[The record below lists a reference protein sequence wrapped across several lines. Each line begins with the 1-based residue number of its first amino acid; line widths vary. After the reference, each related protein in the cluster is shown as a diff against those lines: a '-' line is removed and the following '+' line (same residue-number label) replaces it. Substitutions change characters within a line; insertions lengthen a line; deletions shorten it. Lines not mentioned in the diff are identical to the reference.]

1 MPILRERDRERKRE
15 RQTELEEGFKQ
26 ICKKH
31 SQDLPA
37 TTVTE
42 AINGGVGRK
51 NDAKPAMVFTAD
63 DLSKWENFP
72 NGLRVLLLND
82 GGDDLSSAET
92 RSELES
98 LDYIVTTFTDESEAL
113 SSVLNNQESFHIAIV
128 EVNKSAENE
137 SFKFLEAA
145 KDSLPTI
152 MISSDHCITTTMKC
166 IALGAVEF
174 LQKPLSPEKLKNIWQ
189 HVVHKAFNDGGSSV
203 SESLKP
209 VKESVVSM
217 LHLDTDMT
225 STDEKDPAP
234 STPQLKQVSRLLDGD
249 RQDNVNCSMENV
261 NSSTEK
267 ESAEDQD
274 IGESKS
280 VDTTNQKGNVIVK
293 EEKEDIDKEQ
303 EEEGETEERKE
314 EGETGDSQ
322 SEKTASV
329 NFRKKEDDTKPILKS
344 SGIKNLSGNKASRK
358 KVDWTQELHKKFVQA
373 VEQLGIDQAIPSRIL
388 ELMKVD
394 GLTRH
399 NVASH
404 LQKFRMHRRNILPK
418 EDHHQRWI
426 QSRENHR
433 QIQRHYNGFHQ
444 QQHRPVM
451 AYPVWGLPGV
461 LPPGA
466 IPPLWPPPLHSSG
479 QMPPP
484 WHWKQPYPTVNG
496 NAWGCPVRPP
506 MTGSF
511 SIPSNNNGAG
521 FRYPTGAETGF
532 KAMPVTQPDE
542 EMIDQVVKE
551 AISKPWLPLPLGLKP
566 PSSESV
572 LAELSRQG
580 ISAVP
585 SSSSCPINDSRR
597 LR

>member
-1 MPILRERDRERKRE
+1 
-15 RQTELEEGFKQ
+15 
-26 ICKKH
+26 
-31 SQDLPA
+31 
-37 TTVTE
+37 
-42 AINGGVGRK
+42 
-51 NDAKPAMVFTAD
+51 MVFTAK

-72 NGLRVLLLND
+72 KGLRVLLLD
-82 GGDDLSSAET
+82 GGDGDGESAGET
-92 RSELES
+92 RSKLES
-98 LDYIVTTFTDESEAL
+98 MDYIVSTFTDESEAL
-113 SSVLNNQESFHIAIV
+113 SAVFKNPESFHIAIV

-145 KDSLPTI
+145 KEFLPTI
-152 MISSDHCITTTMKC
+152 MISTDHCIKTTMNC

-174 LQKPLSPEKLKNIWQ
+174 LQKPLSSEKLKNIWQ
-189 HVVHKAFNDGGSSV
+189 HVVHKAFNDGRSSV

-209 VKESVVSM
+209 VKKSVVST

-225 STDEKDPAP
+225 SDEKDPAP

-249 RQDNVNCSMENV
+249 ENV

-267 ESAEDQD
+267 ESVEDQD

-280 VDTTNQKGNVIVK
+280 VDTTTNHEYNVIVK
-293 EEKEDIDKEQ
+293 EEKGDSGKEEEE
-303 EEEGETEERKE
+303 EEEGETEEVKEKE
-314 EGETGDSQ
+314 EDKTEDLK
-322 SEKTASV
+322 SEKTNSPS
-329 NFRKKEDDTKPILKS
+329 FQEKEDYIKPISKS
-344 SGIKNLSGNKASRK
+344 SGIKNLSSNKASRK
-358 KVDWTQELHKKFVQA
+358 KVDWTQDLHNKFVEA
-373 VEQLGIDQAIPSRIL
+373 VELLGVDNAIPSRIL
-388 ELMKVD
+388 ELMKVN

-418 EDHHQRWI
+418 VDHNNQRWI

-433 QIQRHYNGFHQ
+433 QIQRHYNGFQ

-461 LPPGA
+461 HHPPGA
-466 IPPLWPPPLHSSG
+466 IPPLWPPPLQSSG
-479 QMPPP
+479 QLPP
-484 WHWKQPYPTVNG
+484 WHWQPPYHPTVNG
-496 NAWGCPVRPP
+496 NAWGCPVGPP
-506 MTGSF
+506 MTGL
-511 SIPSNNNGAG
+511 IN
-521 FRYPTGAETGF
+521 T
-532 KAMPVTQPDE
+532 PVNIFTIYNYKCDE

-566 PSSESV
+566 PSADSV

-585 SSSSCPINDSRR
+585 SSSSSSSSPSCHINGSNR

>member
-1 MPILRERDRERKRE
+1 
-15 RQTELEEGFKQ
+15 
-26 ICKKH
+26 
-31 SQDLPA
+31 
-37 TTVTE
+37 
-42 AINGGVGRK
+42 
-51 NDAKPAMVFTAD
+51 MVFTSND
-63 DLSKWENFP
+63 ISKWENFP
-72 NGLRVLLLND
+72 KGLRVLLLDCGD
-82 GGDDLSSAET
+82 GISAAET
-92 RSELES
+92 RSKLES
-98 LDYIVTTFTDESEAL
+98 MDYIVTTFTDGTEAL
-113 SSVLNNQESFHIAIV
+113 SAVIKSLESFHIAIV
-128 EVNKSAENE
+128 EVNTSDENE

-145 KDSLPTI
+145 KDHLPTI
-152 MISSDHCITTTMKC
+152 MISNDHCITTTMKC

-189 HVVHKAFNDGGSSV
+189 HVVHKAFNDGGTDV

-225 STDEKDPAP
+225 IDEKDSAP
-234 STPQLKQVSRLLDGD
+234 STPQLKQVSRLLDGGD
-249 RQDNVNCSMENV
+249 RQENI

-267 ESAEDQD
+267 ENMEDQD

-280 VDTTNQKGNVIVK
+280 VDTTNHDNNVIVK
-293 EEKEDIDKEQ
+293 EEKED
-303 EEEGETEERKE
+303 G
-314 EGETGDSQ
+314 GTGDMK
-322 SEKTASV
+322 SEKTDSV
-329 NFRKKEDDTKPILKS
+329 KFQKKEDETTKHNNKS
-344 SGIKNLSGNKASRK
+344 TGIKNLSGNKPSRK
-358 KVDWTQELHKKFVQA
+358 KVVDWTQELHKKFVQA
-373 VEQLGIDQAIPSRIL
+373 VDQLGVDQAIPSRIL

-418 EDHHQRWI
+418 EDHNHRWI

-433 QIQRHYNGFHQ
+433 KIQRQYNGFQ

-461 LPPGA
+461 HPPGA
-466 IPPLWPPPLHSSG
+466 VPPLWPPPLQSSG
-479 QMPPP
+479 QLPP
-484 WHWKQPYPTVNG
+484 WHWRPPYPTVNG
-496 NAWGCPVRPP
+496 NAWGCPVVQ
-506 MTGSF
+506 
-511 SIPSNNNGAG
+511 
-521 FRYPTGAETGF
+521 
-532 KAMPVTQPDE
+532 PVTGTFTTPPATQLDE
-542 EMIDQVVKE
+542 EMVDQVVKE

-566 PSSESV
+566 PSAESV

-585 SSSSCPINDSRR
+585 SSSSSCPINGSRR

>member
-1 MPILRERDRERKRE
+1 
-15 RQTELEEGFKQ
+15 
-26 ICKKH
+26 
-31 SQDLPA
+31 
-37 TTVTE
+37 
-42 AINGGVGRK
+42 
-51 NDAKPAMVFTAD
+51 MVFTAN

-72 NGLRVLLLND
+72 KGLRVLLLND
-82 GGDDLSSAET
+82 GDDLSAAET

-113 SSVLNNQESFHIAIV
+113 SSVFNNPESFHIAIV

-137 SFKFLEAA
+137 SLKFLEAA
-145 KDSLPTI
+145 KDLLPTI

-249 RQDNVNCSMENV
+249 RQDNINCSMENV

-267 ESAEDQD
+267 ENAEDQD

-280 VDTTNQKGNVIVK
+280 VDTTNQELVEDNVIVK
-293 EEKEDIDKEQ
+293 EEKEDSDKE
-303 EEEGETEERKE
+303 EKEEGETAERKE
-314 EGETGDSQ
+314 EGENGDLKSD
-322 SEKTASV
+322 KTASV
-329 NFRKKEDDTKPILKS
+329 NFHKKEDDTKPIIKS

-418 EDHHQRWI
+418 EDHHHRWI

-433 QIQRHYNGFHQ
+433 QIQRHYNGFQ

-479 QMPPP
+479 QLPPP
-484 WHWKQPYPTVNG
+484 WHHWKQPYPTVNG
-496 NAWGCPVRPP
+496 NAWGCPVGPTV
-506 MTGSF
+506 TGSF
-511 SIPSNNNGAG
+511 SFPSNTTNAAG
-521 FRYPTGAETGF
+521 FQYSTGAETGL
-532 KAMPVTQPDE
+532 KAMPVSQPDE

-566 PSSESV
+566 PSAESV

-585 SSSSCPINDSRR
+585 SSSSSSSCLINGSRR

>member
-1 MPILRERDRERKRE
+1 
-15 RQTELEEGFKQ
+15 
-26 ICKKH
+26 
-31 SQDLPA
+31 
-37 TTVTE
+37 
-42 AINGGVGRK
+42 
-51 NDAKPAMVFTAD
+51 MVFTSND
-63 DLSKWENFP
+63 ISKWENFP
-72 NGLRVLLLND
+72 KGLRVLLLDCGD
-82 GGDDLSSAET
+82 GISAAET
-92 RSELES
+92 RSKLES
-98 LDYIVTTFTDESEAL
+98 MDYIVTTFTDGTEAL
-113 SSVLNNQESFHIAIV
+113 SAVIKSLESFHIAIV
-128 EVNKSAENE
+128 EVNTSDENE

-145 KDSLPTI
+145 KDHLPTI
-152 MISSDHCITTTMKC
+152 MISNDHCITTTMKC

-189 HVVHKAFNDGGSSV
+189 HVVHKAFNDGGTDV

-225 STDEKDPAP
+225 IDEKDSAP
-234 STPQLKQVSRLLDGD
+234 STPQLKQVSRLLDSGD
-249 RQDNVNCSMENV
+249 RRENI

-267 ESAEDQD
+267 ENMEDQD

-280 VDTTNQKGNVIVK
+280 VDTTNHDNNVIVK
-293 EEKEDIDKEQ
+293 EEKED
-303 EEEGETEERKE
+303 G
-314 EGETGDSQ
+314 GTGDMK
-322 SEKTASV
+322 SEKTDSV
-329 NFRKKEDDTKPILKS
+329 KFQKKEDETTKHNNKS
-344 SGIKNLSGNKASRK
+344 TGIKNLSGNKPSRK

-373 VEQLGIDQAIPSRIL
+373 VDQLGVDQAIPSRIL

-418 EDHHQRWI
+418 EDHNHRWI
-426 QSRENHR
+426 QSRENHK
-433 QIQRHYNGFHQ
+433 QIQRQYNGFQ

-461 LPPGA
+461 HPPGA
-466 IPPLWPPPLHSSG
+466 VPPLWPPPLQSSD
-479 QMPPP
+479 QLPP
-484 WHWKQPYPTVNG
+484 WHWRPPYPTVNG
-496 NAWGCPVRPP
+496 NAWGCPVVQ
-506 MTGSF
+506 
-511 SIPSNNNGAG
+511 
-521 FRYPTGAETGF
+521 
-532 KAMPVTQPDE
+532 PVTGTFSSPPVTATFTTPPATQLDE
-542 EMIDQVVKE
+542 EMVDQVVKE

-566 PSSESV
+566 PSAESV

-585 SSSSCPINDSRR
+585 SSSSSCPINGSRR

>member
-1 MPILRERDRERKRE
+1 
-15 RQTELEEGFKQ
+15 
-26 ICKKH
+26 
-31 SQDLPA
+31 
-37 TTVTE
+37 
-42 AINGGVGRK
+42 
-51 NDAKPAMVFTAD
+51 MVFTSND
-63 DLSKWENFP
+63 ISKWENFP
-72 NGLRVLLLND
+72 KGLRVLLLDCGD
-82 GGDDLSSAET
+82 GISAAET
-92 RSELES
+92 RSKLES
-98 LDYIVTTFTDESEAL
+98 MDYIVTTFTDGTEAL
-113 SSVLNNQESFHIAIV
+113 SAVIKSLESFHIAIV
-128 EVNKSAENE
+128 EVNTSDENE

-145 KDSLPTI
+145 KDHLPTI
-152 MISSDHCITTTMKC
+152 MISNDHCITTTMKC

-189 HVVHKAFNDGGSSV
+189 HVVHKAFNDGGTDV

-225 STDEKDPAP
+225 IDEKDSAP
-234 STPQLKQVSRLLDGD
+234 STPQLKQVSRLLDGGD
-249 RQDNVNCSMENV
+249 RQENI

-267 ESAEDQD
+267 ENMEDQD

-280 VDTTNQKGNVIVK
+280 VDTTNHDNNVIVK
-293 EEKEDIDKEQ
+293 EEKED
-303 EEEGETEERKE
+303 G
-314 EGETGDSQ
+314 GTGDMK
-322 SEKTASV
+322 SEKTDSV
-329 NFRKKEDDTKPILKS
+329 KFQKKEDETTKHNNKS
-344 SGIKNLSGNKASRK
+344 TGIKNLSGNKPSRK

-373 VEQLGIDQAIPSRIL
+373 VDQLGVDQAIPSRIL

-418 EDHHQRWI
+418 EDHNHRWI

-433 QIQRHYNGFHQ
+433 KIQRQYNGFQ

-461 LPPGA
+461 HPPGA
-466 IPPLWPPPLHSSG
+466 VPPLWPPPLQSSG
-479 QMPPP
+479 QLPP
-484 WHWKQPYPTVNG
+484 WHWRPPYPTVNG
-496 NAWGCPVRPP
+496 NAWGCPVVQ
-506 MTGSF
+506 
-511 SIPSNNNGAG
+511 
-521 FRYPTGAETGF
+521 
-532 KAMPVTQPDE
+532 PVTGTFTTPPATQLDE
-542 EMIDQVVKE
+542 EMVDQVVKE

-566 PSSESV
+566 PSAESV

-585 SSSSCPINDSRR
+585 SSSSSCPINGSRR

>member
-1 MPILRERDRERKRE
+1 
-15 RQTELEEGFKQ
+15 
-26 ICKKH
+26 
-31 SQDLPA
+31 
-37 TTVTE
+37 
-42 AINGGVGRK
+42 
-51 NDAKPAMVFTAD
+51 MVFTSND
-63 DLSKWENFP
+63 ISKWENFP
-72 NGLRVLLLND
+72 KGLRVLLLDCGD
-82 GGDDLSSAET
+82 GISAAET
-92 RSELES
+92 RSKLES
-98 LDYIVTTFTDESEAL
+98 MDYIVTTFTDGTEAL
-113 SSVLNNQESFHIAIV
+113 SAVFKSLESFHIAIV
-128 EVNKSAENE
+128 EVNTSDENE

-145 KDSLPTI
+145 KDHLPTI
-152 MISSDHCITTTMKC
+152 MISNDHCITTTMKC

-189 HVVHKAFNDGGSSV
+189 HVVHKAFNDGGTDV

-225 STDEKDPAP
+225 IDEKDSAP
-234 STPQLKQVSRLLDGD
+234 LTPQLKQVSRLLDGGD
-249 RQDNVNCSMENV
+249 RQENI

-267 ESAEDQD
+267 ENMEDQD

-280 VDTTNQKGNVIVK
+280 VDTTNHDDNVIVK
-293 EEKEDIDKEQ
+293 EEKLD
-303 EEEGETEERKE
+303 
-314 EGETGDSQ
+314 GETGDTK
-322 SEKTASV
+322 SEKTDSV
-329 NFRKKEDDTKPILKS
+329 KFQKKEDETTKHNNKS
-344 SGIKNLSGNKASRK
+344 TGIKNLSGNKPSRK

-373 VEQLGIDQAIPSRIL
+373 VDQLGVDQAIPSRIL

-404 LQKFRMHRRNILPK
+404 LQQKFRMHRRNILPK
-418 EDHHQRWI
+418 EDHNHRWI

-433 QIQRHYNGFHQ
+433 QIQRQYNGFQ

-461 LPPGA
+461 HPPGA
-466 IPPLWPPPLHSSG
+466 VPPLWPPPLQSSG
-479 QMPPP
+479 QLPP
-484 WHWKQPYPTVNG
+484 WHWRPPYPTVNV
-496 NAWGCPVRPP
+496 NAWGCPIVP
-506 MTGSF
+506 
-511 SIPSNNNGAG
+511 
-521 FRYPTGAETGF
+521 
-532 KAMPVTQPDE
+532 PVTGPFSSPTVTGTFSTPPATQLDE
-542 EMIDQVVKE
+542 EMVDQVVKE

-566 PSSESV
+566 PSAESV

-585 SSSSCPINDSRR
+585 SSSSSINGSRR

>member
-1 MPILRERDRERKRE
+1 
-15 RQTELEEGFKQ
+15 
-26 ICKKH
+26 
-31 SQDLPA
+31 
-37 TTVTE
+37 
-42 AINGGVGRK
+42 
-51 NDAKPAMVFTAD
+51 MVFTSN

-72 NGLRVLLLND
+72 KGLRVLLLD
-82 GGDDLSSAET
+82 GGDGISAAET
-92 RSELES
+92 RSKLES
-98 LDYIVTTFTDESEAL
+98 MDYIVTTFTDETEAL
-113 SSVLNNQESFHIAIV
+113 SAVIKSPESFHIAIV
-128 EVNKSAENE
+128 EVNRSDENE

-145 KDSLPTI
+145 KELLPTI
-152 MISSDHCITTTMKC
+152 MISNDHCITTTMKC

-189 HVVHKAFNDGGSSV
+189 HVVHKAFNDGGTNV

-217 LHLDTDMT
+217 LHLDTDMNI
-225 STDEKDPAP
+225 DEKDPAP
-234 STPQLKQVSRLLDGD
+234 STPQLKQVSRLLDSGD
-249 RQDNVNCSMENV
+249 RQENINSSVENV
-261 NSSTEK
+261 YCSTDK
-267 ESAEDQD
+267 ENMEDQD

-280 VDTTNQKGNVIVK
+280 VDTTNHDDNVIVK
-293 EEKEDIDKEQ
+293 EEKGDSEK
-303 EEEGETEERKE
+303 EEEGQTGELKVDEK
-314 EGETGDSQ
+314 GETGDMKR
-322 SEKTASV
+322 EKKDSV
-329 NFRKKEDDTKPILKS
+329 KFQKKEDETTKHNNKS
-344 SGIKNLSGNKASRK
+344 SVIKNLSGNKSSRK

-373 VEQLGIDQAIPSRIL
+373 VEQLGVDQAIPSRIL

-418 EDHHQRWI
+418 DDHKHRWI

-433 QIQRHYNGFHQ
+433 QQIQRQYNGFQ

-461 LPPGA
+461 HPPGA
-466 IPPLWPPPLHSSG
+466 VPPLWPPPLQSSG
-479 QMPPP
+479 QLPP
-484 WHWKQPYPTVNG
+484 WHWRPPYPTVNG
-496 NAWGCPVRPP
+496 NAWGCPVVP
-506 MTGSF
+506 
-511 SIPSNNNGAG
+511 
-521 FRYPTGAETGF
+521 
-532 KAMPVTQPDE
+532 PVTGPFSSPTVTQLDE
-542 EMIDQVVKE
+542 EMVDQVVKE

-566 PSSESV
+566 PSAESV

-585 SSSSCPINDSRR
+585 SSSSSSSSCPINGSRR